1 MRCASAYCS
10 QQGNR
15 VGKSVGESSL
25 SFEMEKEFTHR
36 RIRNS
41 ISNSTDTGLEDNT
54 EDPWAIVEL
63 PDNSVRWSG
72 KLV

>member
-1 MRCASAYCS
+1 MT
-10 QQGNR
+10 
-15 VGKSVGESSL
+15 KSVGESSL
-25 SFEMEKEFTHR
+25 SFEMENEFTHR